1 MIITGYYLYLSEKL
15 LLQKLCLNHT
25 RILHS
30 LMAIEYGVF
39 IRQGEYVIN
48 KNHKKSVKRRR
59 IMDKKRFD
67 IESTQLKFGVEVMI
81 LTDKVTGVQY
91 LYLRNGTGGGITP
104 LLDSNGQPVIKK

>member
-1 MIITGYYLYLSEKL
+1 MLSIRITKNQLK
-15 LLQKLCLNHT
+15 
-25 RILHS
+25 
-30 LMAIEYGVF
+30 
-39 IRQGEYVIN
+39 GEESWI
-48 KNHKKSVKRRR
+48 
-59 IMDKKRFD
+59 KKRFD

>member
-1 MIITGYYLYLSEKL
+1 
-15 LLQKLCLNHT
+15 
-25 RILHS
+25 
-30 LMAIEYGVF
+30 
-39 IRQGEYVIN
+39 
-48 KNHKKSVKRRR
+48 
-59 IMDKKRFD
+59 MDKKRFD